1 MKFRYYFLSFTLIM
15 LAIYGLHVGYVYY
28 FVENPFDEV
37 RTQWEHATS
46 FHFGSANLVLLLVFI
61 TIVTLPI
68 WLYSF
73 WLINYG
79 KKHDD
84 YAASFLGDKLIY
96 LSTFFVI
103 TFIVISNI
111 MFTRHKDTDVFTHQ
125 YIDHMVNNLQ
135 TAEVIFDPDIYEGSD
150 PSLIRHLAR
159 SSFVYFIDKK
169 ERGIID
175 CSMMGNRHLCNDIT
189 GRENKGKTYKIRY
202 FERSY
207 IWEENGLEYPHY
219 ILFAIEGEKNRDLTF
234 YTTLYQSE
242 LKTIWSSKIAYIAIS
257 LFAILINLHIHFRI
271 RRHVIF

>member
-28 FVENPFDEV
+28 FIENLFSDI
-37 RTQWEHATS
+37 RTQWEHAIS

-68 WLYSF
+68 WLYAF

-103 TFIVISNI
+103 VFIVISNI
-111 MFTRHKDTDVFTHQ
+111 MFARHKDTDVFTHQ

-135 TAEVIFDPDIYEGSD
+135 TAEVIFDPDIYEDSNPNLIKHL
-150 PSLIRHLAR
+150 PS
-159 SSFVYFIDKK
+159 SSFVYFIDKQK
-169 ERGIID
+169 RGIID
-175 CSMMGNRHLCNDIT
+175 CSMINEDKFCLDVVSTKR
-189 GRENKGKTYKIRY
+189 KGKTYKIRY

-207 IWEENGLEYPHY
+207 IWEENGLTYPHY
-219 ILFAIEGEKNRDLTF
+219 ILFAIEGEKHHDLTF
-234 YTTLYQSE
+234 YTTLYKSE
-242 LKTIWSSKIAYIAIS
+242 LKTIWSSKLACFAIS